1 MKKSLIALAALSA
14 TAAFAQSSVTIG
26 GLLDV
31 GIQSQKFGNSQTV
44 TTLGSGIHGASR
56 VWFTGTEDLGGG
68 LSANWRLEMQPSFQN
83 GSTNADLFNRG
94 AWAGL
99 KGGFGE
105 LRMGRQGTN
114 AIGTVCTIDQLGCYS
129 GFYGGGLLFSG
140 QGGPGATGSALFAA
154 NPTRGGTQAT
164 STLGGNFYA
173 NSTAAGVDST
183 RYVKQVRYT
192 LPELT
197 AGLEINAAYAFGNSN
212 AAAGGTD
219 GDSMGFDVTYK
230 NGPLAL
236 VGSYQKAGA
245 EAGADKKGELTT
257 AGGTYNLGVAS
268 VGLGFQQ
275 EKASGTGVAFT
286 KGESVGV
293 TVLFPMGAATP
304 YVKYGEH
311 KYSGGTLGSVT
322 NAKVSNIGA
331 RYALSKR
338 TYTYVDY
345 VSNGAA
351 VAATSTSAQKS
362 MASVGLVHTF

>member
-26 GLLDV
+26 GQLDA
-31 GIQSQKFGNSQTV
+31 GIQSQKLGNGQTV
-44 TTLGSGIHGASR
+44 TTLGSGVHGASR

-68 LSANWRLEMQPSFQN
+68 MSANWRLEMQPSFQN

-105 LRMGRQGTN
+105 LRLGRQGTN
-114 AIGTVCTIDQLGCYS
+114 TIGAVCTIDQMGCYS

-154 NPTRGGTQAT
+154 NPTRGSVQAS
-164 STLGGNFYA
+164 STEG
-173 NSTAAGVDST
+173 STGAVDST
-183 RYVKQVRYT
+183 RYVKQARYT
-192 LPELT
+192 LPTLA
-197 AGLEINAAYAFGNSN
+197 AGLTVNANYAFGKSN
-212 AAAGGTD
+212 TAAGGTD
-219 GDSMGFDVTYK
+219 GDSMGFDVTYA
-230 NGPLAL
+230 NGPLTL
-236 VGSYQKAGA
+236 VGAYQKADA

-257 AGGTYNLGVAS
+257 VGGSYNLGVAS
-268 VGLGFQQ
+268 VGLGYQE

-286 KGESVGV
+286 KGESTGV
-293 TVLFPMGAATP
+293 TVLFPMGATTVYA
-304 YVKYGEH
+304 KYAEH

-322 NAKVSNIGA
+322 NAKISNIGA

-338 TYTYVDY
+338 SLIYVDY
-345 VSNGAA
+345 VTNGAA
-351 VAATSTSAQKS
+351 VTNNAVAQKNQ
-362 MASVGLVHTF
+362 ASIGLQHNF